1 LQGWSIQQSG
11 GTVTSG
17 GASFTPT
24 SDATLFAQWALQVFT
39 VTYNANGGTSQTAS
53 AEFTYGSTTPLQLPS
68 ASRSNYVF
76 SGWYSAAVGGF
87 SIGSA
92 GANFTPSGT
101 VTIYARWIQAS
112 LEGLGDAVKIAE
124 MTVIAGSSSS
134 FTAGSNGSSATV
146 EYTADSLPAQTVITA
161 YVQNQTD
168 RASSLINSSFNYV
181 LSIVVAWVAPDG
193 TVPDTA
199 PSKPIVVTITNNE
212 ITKGSRIYKLVGTN
226 SRLLG
231 TATQD
236 GSVQVLLTQ
245 DPTVTVAITQ
255 PDSATAVR
263 AVAID
268 EVSALITW
276 QPPAINGGAAITEYV
291 ATSNAGQSC
300 TTATTSCTITGLT
313 AGTSYTFT
321 VVARNIIGL
330 SDPSAGTGSITAGTP
345 PVVPTENTNNN
356 TNNTNNTNNNSN
368 NSVITGG
375 ESAAIA
381 LAEEKAAEELKAAEE
396 KAAAEAKAAEEKAAA
411 ELKAAEEKA
420 AADLKAAQEKAA
432 AEAKAAELK
441 AAALAAKRI
450 KPEVSLYSISQKLTL
465 SAYDLNYLRKYL
477 STLKK
482 SATFTCV
489 GYTYTQ
495 NTNLAKATILAKQQA
510 NAVCSIVKKVRPT
523 LKTSILIRPSKS
535 ARPAAAGA
543 KWVAISYRVD
553 GFQVKK

>member
-1 LQGWSIQQSG
+1 
-11 GTVTSG
+11 
-17 GASFTPT
+17 
-24 SDATLFAQWALQVFT
+24 
-39 VTYNANGGTSQTAS
+39 
-53 AEFTYGSTTPLQLPS
+53 LQLPS

-101 VTIYARWIQAS
+101 VTIYAHWIQAS
-112 LEGLGDAVKIAE
+112 LDGLGDAVKIAE
-124 MTVIAGSSSS
+124 MTVVAGNSSS

-168 RASSLINSSFNYV
+168 RASSLINSSFNYI

-199 PSKPIVVTITNNE
+199 PSKPIVVSITNKG
-212 ITKGSRIYKLVGTN
+212 ITKGSRIYRLIGTN

-236 GSVQVLLTQ
+236 GSVQVFLTQ

-268 EVSALITW
+268 EESALITW
-276 QPPAINGGAAITEYV
+276 LPPAVNGGAAITGYV
-291 ATSNAGQSC
+291 ATSSAGQSC
-300 TTATTSCTITGLT
+300 TTATTSCIINGLI

-345 PVVPTENTNNN
+345 PVLPTENTNNN
-356 TNNTNNTNNNSN
+356 TNN
-368 NSVITGG
+368 SVITGDA
-375 ESAAIA
+375 SAAIA
-381 LAEEKAAEELKAAEE
+381 LAQAMATQAAAAAVLAAQEMATQAAAAAVLAAQEKAAQE
-396 KAAAEAKAAEEKAAA
+396 
-411 ELKAAEEKA
+411 
-420 AADLKAAQEKAA
+420 LKAAQEKAA
-432 AEAKAAELK
+432 AKAKAVS
-441 AAALAAKRI
+441 LAAKRI

-465 SAYDLNYLRKYL
+465 SAYDLNYLSKYL

-482 SATFTCV
+482 TATFTCI
-489 GYTYTQ
+489 GYTYTE

-523 LKTSILIRPSKS
+523 LNTSILIRPAKS

-553 GFQVKK
+553 GFQVRK